1 MRRLLH
7 YLRPHPMITVLAPLF
22 KMLEA
27 TFELFV
33 PLVVA
38 QNPQLTGALGAA
50 LLAYEEMKR
59 KERSA

>member
-1 MRRLLH
+1 MVAARGHALGQQGGAAKNGGVADA
-7 YLRPHPMITVLAPLF
+7 IE
-22 KMLEA
+22 K
-27 TFELFV
+27 ELGV

-50 LLAYEEMKR
+50 LLAYEEMMR

>member
-1 MRRLLH
+1 M
-7 YLRPHPMITVLAPLF
+7 VLCGGAA
-22 KMLEA
+22 KNGGVADAIEK
-27 TFELFV
+27 ELGE

-38 QNPQLTGALGAA
+38 RNPQLTGALGAA